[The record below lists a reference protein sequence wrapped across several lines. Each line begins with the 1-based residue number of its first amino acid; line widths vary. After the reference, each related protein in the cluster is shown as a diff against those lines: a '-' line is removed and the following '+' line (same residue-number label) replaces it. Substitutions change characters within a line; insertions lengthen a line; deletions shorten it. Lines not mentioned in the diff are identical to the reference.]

1 MATYFHGGSEIQTNS
16 DGIHTLY
23 LMNPNYVPYS
33 DTHSQSSHNMLF
45 LNPSSTHA
53 LNPSTLPHAP
63 PSNNHFVGIPLPT
76 TDSSRPSF
84 HEISTLHPHRLHYN
98 LWAPVD
104 QQQQQQQSLHA
115 DSADLTFRRPTA
127 QQGLSLSLS
136 SQQSLYRTLSA
147 EQEIQGG
154 GGGGAPSGEE
164 IRVSG
169 NSGTSVSVVSS
180 SITGVQ
186 SVILGSKYLKAA
198 QELLDE
204 VVHVGKAN
212 YKTDKFGDGTKDNK
226 MKMKKES
233 TATIGGGSSAATGG
247 GETTSK
253 SVAELSTAQRQDLQ
267 MKKAKLIGMLDEVEQ
282 KYRQY
287 HQQMRGVVS
296 CFEQA
301 AGLGSAKSYASLALE
316 TISKQFR
323 CLKDAICGQIKA
335 TGKSLGEDQENWLGS
350 SKMEGSSTTSSSRLR
365 YVDHHLRQQR
375 ALQQLGMIQH
385 NTWRPQRGLPERAV
399 SVLRA
404 WLFEH
409 FLHPYPKDS
418 DKIILAKQTGLTRSQ
433 VSNWFINARVRL
445 WKPMVEE
452 MYLEEIKEQE
462 QNGNSQDMIRGGG
475 SDHHHHQNNNNNHTH
490 NDPQYSKTEN
500 LMNNNPSHSSI
511 SSSSILGIG
520 STTASGGFNL
530 VPPSSD
536 NNILLSTPKKPRTN
550 TITTAVTTT
559 NNNAVVP
566 ENPSSESMLLRDID
580 IVNSNTYPVG
590 EIGSTFNSELLTPRF
605 HANGVSLTLAL
616 PHNNSDHLSLS
627 PNQTNYHHLSSNQNL
642 HLGRSSRLDI
652 TNHHPGPPD
661 FSDVNPAAPPAYDH
675 VDMQTTKRFAAQL
688 LPDFVA

>member
-1 MATYFHGGSEIQTNS
+1 MATYFHGGSEIQANS

-33 DTHSQSSHNMLF
+33 DTHSQTPPNMLF
-45 LNPSSTHA
+45 LNPSTHA
-53 LNPSTLPHAP
+53 LNPSTLSHAP

-76 TDSSRPSF
+76 TDAPRPSY
-84 HEISTLHPHRLHYN
+84 HYN
-98 LWAPVD
+98 LWTPMD
-104 QQQQQQQSLHA
+104 QQTAHHGISA
-115 DSADLTFRRPTA
+115 DSADLTFRRPTT

-147 EQEIQGG
+147 EQDIQGG
-154 GGGGAPSGEE
+154 GGGGGGGGALSGDE

-169 NSGTSVSVVSS
+169 NSPTSVSVVSS
-180 SITGVQ
+180 GITGVQ

-204 VVHVGKAN
+204 VVHVGKGN
-212 YKTDKFGDGTKDNK
+212 FKTDKGEGTKDK

-233 TATIGGGSSAATGG
+233 TATIGGDPSGG
-247 GETTSK
+247 GSETTSK
-253 SVAELSTAQRQDLQ
+253 AASELSTAQRQDLQ

-287 HQQMRGVVS
+287 HQQMQGVVS

-301 AGLGSAKSYASLALE
+301 AGLGSAKSYASLALA

-323 CLKDAICGQIKA
+323 CLKDAICAQIKA
-335 TGKSLGEDQENWLGS
+335 TGKSLGEEDNWLGS
-350 SKMEGSSTTSSSRLR
+350 KIEGSSRLR

-462 QNGNSQDMIRGGG
+462 QNGDSQDMIRGSG
-475 SDHHHHQNNNNNHTH
+475 DNHHHQNNNNNNSN

-500 LMNNNPSHSSI
+500 LMNNHPSHSSI

-520 STTASGGFNL
+520 STTTGGFNL
-530 VPPSSD
+530 VPPSSG
-536 NNILLSTPKKPRTN
+536 NNILSSPKKPRT
-550 TITTAVTTT
+550 TTAATTTSTAT
-559 NNNAVVP
+559 NNNSNAVHDHHRG
-566 ENPSSESMLLRDID
+566 SFG
-580 IVNSNTYPVG
+580 NSNTYPVG

-616 PHNNSDHLSLS
+616 PHNNNSDHLSLS
-627 PNQTNYHHLSSNQNL
+627 ANQPNYHHLSSNPNL

-652 TNHHPGPPD
+652 TNHHHPGPPD
-661 FSDVNPAAPPAYDH
+661 FSDVNPAAPPPHSAYDH
-675 VDMQTTKRFAAQL
+675 VEMQTTKRFAAQL

>member
-1 MATYFHGGSEIQTNS
+1 MC
-16 DGIHTLY
+16 
-23 LMNPNYVPYS
+23 VCV
-33 DTHSQSSHNMLF
+33 
-45 LNPSSTHA
+45 LN
-53 LNPSTLPHAP
+53 
-63 PSNNHFVGIPLPT
+63 
-76 TDSSRPSF
+76 
-84 HEISTLHPHRLHYN
+84 
-98 LWAPVD
+98 
-104 QQQQQQQSLHA
+104 
-115 DSADLTFRRPTA
+115 
-127 QQGLSLSLS
+127 
-136 SQQSLYRTLSA
+136 
-147 EQEIQGG
+147 
-154 GGGGAPSGEE
+154 
-164 IRVSG
+164 
-169 NSGTSVSVVSS
+169 
-180 SITGVQ
+180 
-186 SVILGSKYLKAA
+186 
-198 QELLDE
+198 
-204 VVHVGKAN
+204 
-212 YKTDKFGDGTKDNK
+212 
-226 MKMKKES
+226 
-233 TATIGGGSSAATGG
+233 
-247 GETTSK
+247 
-253 SVAELSTAQRQDLQ
+253 
-267 MKKAKLIGMLDEVEQ
+267 
-282 KYRQY
+282 
-287 HQQMRGVVS
+287 
-296 CFEQA
+296 CF
-301 AGLGSAKSYASLALE
+301 
-316 TISKQFR
+316 
-323 CLKDAICGQIKA
+323 
-335 TGKSLGEDQENWLGS
+335 W
-350 SKMEGSSTTSSSRLR
+350 
-365 YVDHHLRQQR
+365 
-375 ALQQLGMIQH
+375 
-385 NTWRPQRGLPERAV
+385 
-399 SVLRA
+399 
-404 WLFEH
+404 
-409 FLHPYPKDS
+409 
-418 DKIILAKQTGLTRSQ
+418 Q

>member
-1 MATYFHGGSEIQTNS
+1 MATYFHGGSEIQANS
-16 DGIHTLY
+16 DGTHTLY

-33 DTHSQSSHNMLF
+33 DTHSQTPPNMLF
-45 LNPSSTHA
+45 LNPSGHA

-63 PSNNHFVGIPLPT
+63 PSNNHFVGIPLST
-76 TDSSRPSF
+76 TDAPRSSYASQSH
-84 HEISTLHPHRLHYN
+84 HEIAALHPMPSQRLHYN
-98 LWAPVD
+98 LWAPMD
-104 QQQQQQQSLHA
+104 QQTHHGISTVSA
-115 DSADLTFRRPTA
+115 TTDSTDLCFRRPTT

-154 GGGGAPSGEE
+154 GGAPAISPTSGDD

-169 NSGTSVSVVSS
+169 NSPTSVSVVSS
-180 SITGVQ
+180 GITGVQ

-204 VVHVGKAN
+204 VVNVGKGN
-212 YKTDKFGDGTKDNK
+212 YKTDKGDGTKDK

-233 TATIGGGSSAATGG
+233 TAAIGGEPSGG

-253 SVAELSTAQRQDLQ
+253 PAAELSTAQRQDLQ

-287 HQQMRGVVS
+287 HQQMQAVVN

-323 CLKDAICGQIKA
+323 CLKDAICAQIKA
-335 TGKSLGEDQENWLGS
+335 TSKSLGEEDWLGA
-350 SKMEGSSTTSSSRLR
+350 KIEGSRLR

-462 QNGNSQDMIRGGG
+462 QNGDSHDMLRTNKNEPNKQHGGG
-475 SDHHHHQNNNNNHTH
+475 GGGGGDQINNNNIKDDHA
-490 NDPQYSKTEN
+490 QSKTEN
-500 LMNNNPSHSSI
+500 LMNNQNNIHASPKKQRT
-511 SSSSILGIG
+511 
-520 STTASGGFNL
+520 TTA
-530 VPPSSD
+530 
-536 NNILLSTPKKPRTN
+536 
-550 TITTAVTTT
+550 A
-559 NNNAVVP
+559 NNNL
-566 ENPSSESMLLRDID
+566 ETPSTKTMLLRDID
-580 IVNSNTYPVG
+580 TTKHLLQTTAEMNMNHHHYHGGGGGFGAYPVG
-590 EIGSTFNSELLTPRF
+590 EIGTRFNSELLTPRF
-605 HANGVSLTLAL
+605 HGNGVSLTLGL
-616 PHNNSDHLSLS
+616 PHSDTQH
-627 PNQTNYHHLSSNQNL
+627 NY
-642 HLGRSSRLDI
+642 HLGRRLDI
-652 TNHHPGPPD
+652 TNGGGPD
-661 FSDVNPAAPPAYDH
+661 FSDINPAPPPPPPPHSASTAYDH
-675 VDMQTTKRFAAQL
+675 VEMQTTKRFAAQL